1 VNKDSEQHSSF
12 FETLKR
18 DYSENLILDTETLP
32 DYARDASEINVRPSA
47 IFFAEN
53 ESEIIDVLKQ
63 CRAENIPI
71 VFRGAGTGYT
81 GGAVPVSGGLVLS
94 LERMRKLEID
104 SKNRMARC
112 GPGIIT
118 IELMKEAEKFGL
130 FYPPDPA
137 SYDES
142 VLGGNIAENAGG
154 LHCKKYGVTKDYVI
168 GLRAITVEGE
178 IIKTGYYS
186 RNDIFNLTSVL
197 IGSEGLLAAIT
208 EIAVRLINLPVIGPT
223 ILASYSKPDE
233 AASVVSEIIRLGIV
247 PSVMEYMDGD
257 AINCS
262 NRYEKSIDI
271 EKAEAILLLETTGEN
286 CRGEAKMIEN
296 ICRQY
301 NPVSLMFESDPVLA
315 ENLWKIRR
323 NLSKAVKA
331 SVKYKIAEDVCVPP
345 SKLPELVEFVSQLNN
360 EYPIRINSYGHAGDG
375 NLHVNFLTDNKEDLK
390 NGLIKKGIVRLFRK
404 TIELGGTLSGEHGI
418 GLTKKD
424 YLELEFNDDTI
435 ERMKDIKA
443 VFDPNN
449 LLNPGKM
456 FPGKK

>member
-1 VNKDSEQHSSF
+1 MNRKTKNHSDF
-12 FETLKR
+12 YKTLKK
-18 DYSENLILDTETLP
+18 DYAENLILDTETLP
-32 DYARDASEINVRPSA
+32 DYARDASEIRVKPSA

-53 ESEIIDVLKQ
+53 ESEIIDILKR
-63 CRAENIPI
+63 CRVENVPI

-94 LERMRKLEID
+94 LEHLQKMEIVNE
-104 SKNRMARC
+104 NRIALC

-118 IELMKEAEKFGL
+118 IELMKEAEKYGL

-142 VLGGNIAENAGG
+142 ALGGNAAENAGG

-168 GLRAITVEGE
+168 GLRAITVKGE

-186 RNDIFNLTSVL
+186 QSDIFDLTSVL

-208 EIAVRLINLPVIGPT
+208 EIAVRLIKLPEVGPT
-223 ILASYSKPDE
+223 ILAAYDKPDE
-233 AASVVSEIIRLGIV
+233 AASVVAEIIRLGIV
-247 PSVMEYMDGD
+247 PSVMEYMDSD
-257 AINCS
+257 AIDCS

-271 EKAEAILLLETTGEN
+271 KKAEAILLLETDGKN
-286 CRGEAKMIEN
+286 CQSEAKAIEN
-296 ICRQY
+296 ICQRY
-301 NPVSLMFESDPVLA
+301 NPVSLIFKNDPALA
-315 ENLWKIRR
+315 INLWKIRR

-345 SKLPELVEFVSQLNN
+345 SKLPELVKFVSQLND
-360 EYPIRINSYGHAGDG
+360 EYPVRINSYGHAGDG
-375 NLHVNFLTDNKEDLK
+375 NLHVNFLTDNKEYVE
-390 NGLIKKGIVRLFRK
+390 NRLIEKGIIRLFKK
-404 TIELGGTLSGEHGI
+404 TIELGGTLTGEHGI

-424 YLELEFNDDTI
+424 YLGLEFSGATI
-435 ERMKDIKA
+435 EKMKDIKA

-456 FPGKK
+456 FPGEK